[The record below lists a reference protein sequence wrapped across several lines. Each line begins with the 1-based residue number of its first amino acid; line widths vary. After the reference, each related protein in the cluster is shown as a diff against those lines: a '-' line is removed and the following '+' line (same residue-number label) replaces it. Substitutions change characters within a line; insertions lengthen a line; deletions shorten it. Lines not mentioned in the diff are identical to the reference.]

1 MKKLIV
7 FLVIIFISVGV
18 GFSWT
23 FMENYIEKSMHP
35 IKYSEFVEQY
45 SDEYGVPEEIIY
57 AVIKCESSFKA
68 DAKSSGGAVGL
79 MQMMPATFEDL
90 CRRLGEEYNESLL
103 YDPKV
108 SIKYGTYYLSYL
120 YSRYGVW
127 ETVYAAYNAG
137 YGRVDGWLDNPEI
150 GIDGRLHSIPFKE
163 TREYV
168 ERVSEARKVYSKLL
182 TQTEEKE
189 QIKENKAEA

>member
-1 MKKLIV
+1 MKRIIV
-7 FLVIIFISVGV
+7 FFLIIVVSVGM

-23 FMENYIEKSMHP
+23 FIEDTVEKAMHP
-35 IKYSEFVEQY
+35 IKYEEHVERF

-68 DAKSSGGAVGL
+68 DAISSGGAVGL

-90 CRRLGEEYNESLL
+90 CRRKGEEYNESLL

-108 SIKYGTYYLSYL
+108 SIEYGTYYLSYL

-137 YGRVDGWLDNPEI
+137 YGRVDGWLEDPEI
-150 GIDGRLHSIPFKE
+150 GVDGRLNNIPYKE

-168 ERVSEARKVYSKLL
+168 EKVADARKVYSKLIKQAKDKA
-182 TQTEEKE
+182 TSDKE
-189 QIKENKAEA
+189 